1 MKKPDSFCVMKDKKP
16 VLEIEVGEVGGDYT
30 WIIQTTE
37 YNEYRFNDKA
47 AAVLS
52 YGDMVRLSLFLQEQL
67 LKSK

>member
-1 MKKPDSFCVMKDKKP
+1 M
-16 VLEIEVGEVGGDYT
+16 LEIEVGEVGGDYT